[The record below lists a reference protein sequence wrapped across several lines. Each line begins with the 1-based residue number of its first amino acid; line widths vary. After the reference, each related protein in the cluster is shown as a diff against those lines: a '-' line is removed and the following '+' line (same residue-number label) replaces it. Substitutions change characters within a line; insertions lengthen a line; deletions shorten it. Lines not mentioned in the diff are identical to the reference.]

1 MDGKFWTFRDLKV
14 RGWSSN
20 MIQSMLGVPD
30 STASNPHFRTG
41 RPMRLYSIQRVLEA
55 ERQAEFVAAR
65 EAALLRG
72 ASTSAQFAEKS
83 RVLDQLANSI
93 ELDLPVWSDTQLRMT
108 ATEEFGY
115 KPCEQRR
122 ASNELDVLLGH
133 AKKTEW
139 SLDNFYWHPG
149 IRPAKQKLRR
159 RILGVTVEKYSKLP
173 HVALSRGK
181 LETGDCNA

>member
-1 MDGKFWTFRDLKV
+1 
-14 RGWSSN
+14 
-20 MIQSMLGVPD
+20 MIQSMLCLPD
-30 STASNPHFRTG
+30 STASNPHFKTG
-41 RPMRLYSIQRVLEA
+41 RPMRLYSSERVMEV

-83 RVLDQLANSI
+83 RVLNQMANSI

-181 LETGDCNA
+181 LTTGDCND